1 MEICN
6 DSRHNEERINQ
17 KYSLTWT
24 EFIEIR
30 LEQAAK
36 SEPNIC
42 YRCGKPLEPLTYT
55 DPDFYYL
62 PCWNCNAVGKRL
74 QKSLSEEVKKAIHD
88 FYNTRILGDRYFQL
102 FLVEPVYFKNTLPHQ
117 YDVFKKIVGKLK
129 PPSRNDIW
137 SLDWEPG
144 YPHIISESNLKGLK
158 IINITQRIGEIVS
171 GKDKIKVRGYEILT
185 PETSKYELHYSRYS
199 LFNPK
204 STRKSRRIKVSDEK
218 CYKLYDTPHD
228 NVKAI
233 FRIMKD
239 GKEVDPETIP
249 FSDFVVIKLLIMRNK
264 SFLKTIFE
272 IIDGAT
278 KHIGSFKDS
287 VFLHNTVK
295 IDPGKPDINLSL
307 LWSSFSRYKD
317 AENINLSIL

>member
-1 MEICN
+1 
-6 DSRHNEERINQ
+6 
-17 KYSLTWT
+17 
-24 EFIEIR
+24 
-30 LEQAAK
+30 
-36 SEPNIC
+36 
-42 YRCGKPLEPLTYT
+42 
-55 DPDFYYL
+55 
-62 PCWNCNAVGKRL
+62 
-74 QKSLSEEVKKAIHD
+74 
-88 FYNTRILGDRYFQL
+88 
-102 FLVEPVYFKNTLPHQ
+102 
-117 YDVFKKIVGKLK
+117 
-129 PPSRNDIW
+129 
-137 SLDWEPG
+137 
-144 YPHIISESNLKGLK
+144 
-158 IINITQRIGEIVS
+158 
-171 GKDKIKVRGYEILT
+171 
-185 PETSKYELHYSRYS
+185 
-199 LFNPK
+199 
-204 STRKSRRIKVSDEK
+204 VSDEK